1 MNRFKHFYTDNR
13 DKLFGYLLRKSGSVP
28 LAADLAQES
37 FTRYFE
43 RYRTQKES
51 PALLFTIGRN
61 LFYDHVR
68 QQPIFVEHK
77 EEIGQV
83 SVMGQEEIYIAKE
96 ESAVILEALQK
107 LSDDERD
114 ILSLVVSSNMKYQE
128 IAEIRGCTVANIK
141 VKVHR
146 ARKKLK
152 ELLKETNH
160 E

>member
-1 MNRFKHFYTDNR
+1 MKRFRQFYTENG
-13 DKLFGYLLRKSGSVP
+13 DKLFGYLLRKSGSAP

-43 RYRTQKES
+43 RYRNQKSS

-68 QQPIFVEHK
+68 QQPNIVEYQ
-77 EEIGQV
+77 EEINEA
-83 SVMGQEEIYIAKE
+83 STMGQEESYIAKE
-96 ESAVILEALQK
+96 ETAKILEALQK
-107 LSDDERD
+107 LSEDERD
-114 ILSLVVSSNMKYQE
+114 ILSLVVSSNMKYHE
-128 IAEIRGCTVANIK
+128 IAKIRGCSVANIK
-141 VKVHR
+141 VKIHR

-152 ELLKETNH
+152 ELLKETDH

>member
-1 MNRFKHFYTDNR
+1 M
-13 DKLFGYLLRKSGSVP
+13 
-28 LAADLAQES
+28 AADLAQET

-43 RYRTQKES
+43 RYRNKKES

-61 LFYDHVR
+61 LFYDHMRRR
-68 QQPIFVEHK
+68 QTFVEHQ
-77 EEIGQV
+77 EELNGA
-83 SVMGQEEIYIAKE
+83 STAGQEESYIAKE
-96 ESAVILEALQK
+96 ETALIMEALQK
-107 LSDDERD
+107 LNDDERD

-128 IAEIRGCTVANIK
+128 IAGIRGCSVANIK

-152 ELLKETNH
+152 ELLKETDH